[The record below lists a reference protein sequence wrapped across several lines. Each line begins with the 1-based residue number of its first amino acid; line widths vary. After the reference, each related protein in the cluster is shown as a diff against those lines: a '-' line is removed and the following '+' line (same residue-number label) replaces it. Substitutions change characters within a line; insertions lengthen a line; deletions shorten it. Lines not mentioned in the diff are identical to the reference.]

1 MTRVWTVLE
10 LIRWTTPYLEEKGF
24 ENPRLNAELLLAGVL
39 GLKRLDL
46 YLQYDRP
53 LDAEELAEFKGRL
66 RRRLRREPLQYI
78 EGRAAFRELQLRV
91 DRRVLIPRPETETL
105 VGEVLARVEGR
116 EGLAVLDVGTGSGAI
131 ALSLA
136 AEGPFSRV
144 VAIDV
149 SEAALQLAQE
159 NHRTLLP
166 NAMVEFRLGNGYAPV
181 EGERFDVVVSNPPY
195 IAAAERELLA
205 PEVRDWEPAEALFAG
220 PDGLEVLEALI
231 AGAADHLRPEGLF
244 AVEVG
249 LGQAERVADLIRREG
264 RLDEPRV
271 RRDLAGRPRI
281 VSAESPA
288 TRLEDEP

>member
-10 LIRWTTPYLEEKGF
+10 LLRWTTPYLEEKKF
-24 ENPRLNAELLLAGVL
+24 ENPRLNAELLLAGAL

-53 LDAEELAEFKGRL
+53 LRTEELAEFKSRL

-78 EGRAAFRELQLRV
+78 EGSAAFRELQLRV

-105 VGEVLARVEGR
+105 VGEVLAWAEGR
-116 EGLAVLDVGTGSGAI
+116 AGLEALDVGTGSGAI

-144 VAIDV
+144 VATDV
-149 SEAALQLAQE
+149 SEAALELARE
-159 NHRTLLP
+159 NHRALLP
-166 NAMVEFRLGNGYAPV
+166 NATVEFRLGNGYAPV
-181 EGERFDVVVSNPPY
+181 EGECFDVVISNPPY

-205 PEVRDWEPAEALFAG
+205 SEVREWEPAEALFAG
-220 PDGLEVLEALI
+220 SEGLEVLEALI
-231 AGAADHLRPEGLF
+231 AGAADHLRPGGLF

-249 LGQAERVADLIRREG
+249 LGQADRVADRIRRDR
-264 RLDEPRV
+264 RLGEPRV
-271 RRDLAGRPRI
+271 RPDLAGRPRI
-281 VSAESPA
+281 VSAEFPA
-288 TRLEDEP
+288 TR